1 VIALRNTRARYGWVA
16 RTLHWTTVALVL
28 AAAVIATQAV
38 AMEEGPEKTS
48 ALTQHSAL
56 GLAIL
61 AVMLTRLYWR
71 IVNAN
76 PVESYTLPRWQK
88 VLATSLHRGLYGLV
102 LALALTGIFQVVLRG
117 GSLGVAGPLQVANVV
132 TENRPLGELW
142 RDAHVRLTYVLY
154 GAVAF
159 HVLGAIVHQ
168 IFGVTREANRP
179 G

>member
-1 VIALRNTRARYGWVA
+1 MIALRNTRTHYGWVA
-16 RTLHWTTVALVL
+16 RTLHWTSVALVL
-28 AAAVIATQAV
+28 ASVVIATQAG
-38 AMEEGPEKTS
+38 AMEDGPEKTV

-88 VLATSLHRGLYGLV
+88 VMAMSLHRGLYCLV
-102 LALALTGIFQVVLRG
+102 LGVALTGILQVILRG
-117 GSLGVAGPLQVANVV
+117 GSLGVAGRLAIGNLVM
-132 TENRPLGELW
+132 ENRPLGEFW
-142 RDAHVRLTYVLY
+142 RDVHVRLTYVLY
-154 GAVAF
+154 ATVPI
-159 HVLGAIVHQ
+159 HVLGATVNQ
-168 IFGVTREANRP
+168 VFGVRGEPNRP